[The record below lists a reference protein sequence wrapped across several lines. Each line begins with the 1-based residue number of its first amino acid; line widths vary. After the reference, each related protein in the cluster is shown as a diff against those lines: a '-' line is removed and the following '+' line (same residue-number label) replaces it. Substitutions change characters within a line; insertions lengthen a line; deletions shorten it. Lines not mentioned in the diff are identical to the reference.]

1 MLSHCQSLALYQP
14 SNLSFFTRLKNKYF
28 QFGEYLHQW
37 LISHFLM
44 AQSETITEFK
54 SKAQVSHATDASIG
68 RHDDLNHKTE
78 QLLENHGNRIL
89 RCAYTYLH
97 NHEDA
102 EDILQETLIQFFKYA
117 PVFNDDEH
125 EKAWLLRVAA
135 NLSKNRIKY
144 NELRQ
149 TDELSENLIASER
162 EDLSFVWDA
171 VRELPVKYRE
181 VIHLFYYEGLTT
193 RQISDILKRNES
205 TIRSDLRRGRH
216 LLKKQ
221 LKEVYDFDESL

>member
-1 MLSHCQSLALYQP
+1 MLSNCQSLALYQP

-28 QFGEYLHQW
+28 HFGEYLHQW
-37 LISHFLM
+37 LISHFLA
-44 AQSETITEFK
+44 AQSQTVIEFK
-54 SKAQVSHATDASIG
+54 PKDNARQIHSATVC
-68 RHDDLNHKTE
+68 RHDDLNRRTE

-89 RCAYTYLH
+89 RCAYAYLH
-97 NHEDA
+97 NLEDA

-117 PVFNDDEH
+117 PDFNDAEH
-125 EKAWLLRVAA
+125 EKAWLLRVAT

-144 NELRQ
+144 NQLRQ
-149 TDELSENLIASER
+149 TDELSENLIAGEQ

-221 LKEVYDFDESL
+221 LKEVYDFDETL